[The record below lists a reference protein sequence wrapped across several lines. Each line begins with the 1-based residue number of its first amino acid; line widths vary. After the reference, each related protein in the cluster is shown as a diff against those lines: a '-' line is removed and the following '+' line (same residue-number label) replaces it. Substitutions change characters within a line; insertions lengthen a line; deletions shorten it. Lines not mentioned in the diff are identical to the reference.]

1 MGFAEPSSGAH
12 ARDPLAL
19 PILRSLRSRSSQKY
33 DYDNCRAAHVCELHV
48 MQLRENTSPELAHF
62 VAKNVV
68 APRDLFSEN

>member
-1 MGFAEPSSGAH
+1 MTTKATRG
-12 ARDPLAL
+12 
-19 PILRSLRSRSSQKY
+19 KC

-48 MQLRENTSPELAHF
+48 MQLRENTSPEMAHS